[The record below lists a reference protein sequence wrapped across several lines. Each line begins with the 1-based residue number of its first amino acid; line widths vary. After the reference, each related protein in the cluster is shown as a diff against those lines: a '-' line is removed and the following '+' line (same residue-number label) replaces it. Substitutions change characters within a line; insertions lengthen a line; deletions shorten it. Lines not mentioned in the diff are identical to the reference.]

1 MEHSRTTTTSA
12 MKMMTT
18 TVKTDLYLR
27 PVGFVFLAIFWSMA
41 TSYAFAHWMTLF
53 YFNIF
58 LHIFAAVVYLVN
70 ALIDA
75 LSGKKRILS

>member
-1 MEHSRTTTTSA
+1 MTTTTST
-12 MKMMTT
+12 MKMITT
-18 TVKTDLYLR
+18 TTDNTDLYLR

-75 LSGKKRILS
+75 LSRKKRILS